1 MIKIENVHLEP
12 ARIRH
17 HPSMTHPGSSH
28 RPSRLVPAACLV
40 LAASLGACEDADS
53 ATDGA
58 TGGGSGLAEG
68 GASNLQGAGG
78 AGDLPSTESTLLDD
92 LDDCDGA
99 LDFAGTLGTW
109 YAYNATCEGM
119 VGEQLPPP
127 ECRGEPFTVEAVE
140 GGCRARTVGSG
151 FPFSEAEGWGYALI
165 GIRFAGVLDLCQYSG
180 LELVSG
186 GTPLRVKVATLATD
200 PDSDHFGISLS
211 AGEQAFT
218 WSELAQE
225 GWGAAKTF
233 DCSQV
238 TGLLFQAADPT
249 SFDFW
254 IDDLA
259 WTAGD
264 GSASGTGGSN
274 GAGGTSGTG
283 GVPDYTP
290 LSTEPCADPNLTWRT
305 ARKTTYTSYPDPNSE
320 ECVVYNGC
328 TWAGQFAHCSGVRP
342 ESWVASRDIAA
353 IFPDDGFEGHNLC
366 LRSGDRVMVVTAID
380 TCADSDCDGCCT
392 TNRGTAD
399 ALIDLE
405 SYTNARWGL
414 ADGLLEWADLGPN
427 DQACAQ

>member
-1 MIKIENVHLEP
+1 
-12 ARIRH
+12 
-17 HPSMTHPGSSH
+17 MTPRRATH
-28 RPSRLVPAACLV
+28 RPHRLTAQLCLI
-40 LAASLGACEDADS
+40 LAATLGACEDSDGSADG
-53 ATDGA
+53 DNG
-58 TGGGSGLAEG
+58 EG
-68 GASNLQGAGG
+68 GAVGEPGGVGG
-78 AGDLPSTESTLLDD
+78 AGTGGTSEPGSSDPTVLDD
-92 LDDCDGA
+92 LDDCEVTFE
-99 LDFAGTLGTW
+99 FAGTTGTW
-109 YAYNATCEGM
+109 YAYNSSCEGTG
-119 VGEQLPPP
+119 GEQSPPP
-127 ECRGEPFTVEAVE
+127 DCSGEPFVLEAD
-140 GGCRARTVGSG
+140 GDGCRARTTGEG

-200 PDSDHFGISLS
+200 PDSDHFGISRS

-254 IDDLA
+254 VDDLA

-264 GSASGTGGSN
+264 GAASGTGGTT

-283 GVPDYTP
+283 AVPDYTP

-320 ECVVYNGC
+320 ECIVYNGC
-328 TWAGQFAHCSGVRP
+328 TWAGQFAHCLGVRP

-353 IFPDDGFEGHNLC
+353 VFPDDGLEGHDLC
-366 LRSGDRVMVVTAID
+366 LRSGERVMVVTAID

-405 SYTNARWGL
+405 SYTNTRWGL

-427 DQACAQ
+427 DQACAE